1 MSIFYRLLPAI
12 ALLVL
17 IAGCDLNLPQEQ
29 HVMKADRCD
38 DEIVQDLIDIPGL
51 YVDIPE
57 EPRPWDI
64 DATVLRDSIAA
75 HDGRAMIGLKAP
87 ESERMRDNDG
97 YSAAL
102 TAEQFEDAL
111 HMLCGKN
118 VEINM
123 VYKTFGAVS
132 VTMDPDVVYELFDH
146 PKVDYIE
153 IPMVFYLQ

>member
-17 IAGCDLNLPQEQ
+17 IAGCDLNFLQEQ
-29 HVMKADRCD
+29 HVMKAYRCD
-38 DEIVQDLIDIPGL
+38 DEIVEGLIDIPGR
-51 YVDIPE
+51 YVDMPE

-64 DATVLRDSIAA
+64 DATVLRDSIAS

-97 YSAAL
+97 YRAAL
-102 TAEQFEDAL
+102 TAEQFEEAL
-111 HMLCGKN
+111 HLLCGKN
-118 VEINM
+118 IEINI

-146 PKVDYIE
+146 PNVDYIE
-153 IPMVFYLQ
+153 IPMKFYL